1 MGVAMTDRDEHQPDD
16 YQALVSD
23 EGKAPQATLLHALAA
38 GRDRLVREWT
48 HTVVDG
54 AIYPGPTGRLW
65 LCQVLPDGTVD
76 FIPLE

>member
-1 MGVAMTDRDEHQPDD
+1 MTDRDDPQPTD
-16 YQALVSD
+16 
-23 EGKAPQATLLHALAA
+23 APDADPPTF
-38 GRDRLVREWT
+38 
-48 HTVVDG
+48 VDG